1 MRSRETWETG
11 MKWMGRRS
19 RWRQDEEQLQLDVS
33 ESAGVRYLHLGSPTV
48 QSAMR
53 IGQPDHLMLAYTR
66 TAMSFLLF
74 KPEPAQVVTIGLG
87 GGSMQKWLLR
97 RLPKTHIHAVE
108 LHEEVVRA
116 AQQYFEVPANDERL
130 RIIVG
135 DGAPWINTRADYA
148 DVLMVDGYDG
158 RSQSESVC
166 SEIFY
171 RDALAHLKDDGI
183 LVVNLW
189 GSDRRYDE
197 YVARIEAAF
206 DSRVLR
212 VPALEKGNVIV
223 LAFRRPPHP
232 TAWDV
237 LSERAKEL
245 EAKHQLEFT
254 QFLTMFRRLNLHTE
268 KRLLV

>member
-1 MRSRETWETG
+1 
-11 MKWMGRRS
+11 MKWLGRWS
-19 RWRQDEEQLQLDVS
+19 RWRQDEEDLKLDVS

-53 IGQPDHLMLAYTR
+53 IGSPDQLMLAYTR

-74 KPEPAQVVTIGLG
+74 KPEPSRVVTIGLG

-97 RLPKTHIHAVE
+97 RLPSTQIHAIE
-108 LHEEVVRA
+108 LHDEVVRA
-116 AQQYFEVPANDERL
+116 AQQYFQVPVNDDRL
-130 RIIVG
+130 QIIVG
-135 DGAPWINTRADYA
+135 DGAPWITTRADFA

-158 RSQSESVC
+158 RSQSESV
-166 SEIFY
+166 SSDAFY

-197 YVARIEAAF
+197 YVQRIETAF
-206 DSRVLR
+206 DSRVLC
-212 VPALEKGNVIV
+212 VPAAEKGNIIV

-232 TAWDV
+232 ATWDA
-237 LSERAKEL
+237 LSGRAKEL
-245 EAKHQLEFT
+245 EARHQLEFT
-254 QFLTMFRRLNLHTE
+254 QFVPMFKRLNLHNE
-268 KRLLV
+268 KRLLI

>member
-1 MRSRETWETG
+1 
-11 MKWMGRRS
+11 MKWLGRWS
-19 RWRQDEEQLQLDVS
+19 RWKQEAEELQLDVS
-33 ESAGVRYLHLGSPTV
+33 ESAGVRSLHLGSPTV

-97 RLPKTHIHAVE
+97 RLPKTQIHAVE

-116 AQQYFEVPANDERL
+116 AQQYFEVPPNEERL
-130 RIIVG
+130 QIIVD
-135 DGAPWINTRADYA
+135 DGARWINSRVDFA

-166 SEIFY
+166 SDAFY
-171 RDALAHLKDDGI
+171 RDAITHLKEEGI

-197 YVARIEAAF
+197 YVQRIEAAF
-206 DSRVLR
+206 ESRVLC
-212 VPALEKGNVIV
+212 VPAAEKGNVIV
-223 LAFRRPPHP
+223 LAFRRPPYP
-232 TAWDV
+232 STWEA
-237 LSERAKEL
+237 LSARAREL
-245 EAKHQLEFT
+245 EARHQLEFT
-254 QFLTMFRRLNLHTE
+254 QFVPMFRRLNLHNE